1 MPQRGAILEWARL
14 NPGYIPDFILQM
26 YHNLEFQGWFKSY
39 YDTLRLMFKRLIED
53 NLPFIPDLED
63 ELKTNFELQA
73 TVEKS
78 KLEEI
83 LVEAEER
90 RERVIWIN
98 DGLKHIDVRSRP
110 PLASFTSVL

>member
-1 MPQRGAILEWARL
+1 
-14 NPGYIPDFILQM
+14 
-26 YHNLEFQGWFKSY
+26 
-39 YDTLRLMFKRLIED
+39 MFKRLIED

-90 RERVIWIN
+90 KERVI
-98 DGLKHIDVRSRP
+98 
-110 PLASFTSVL
+110 